1 MPWSCASGSGL
12 TSRCCRWRLC
22 RLLPLRCLAVLVP
35 PAAAALSSGVARQA
49 EARHRLLAASVAD
62 MCSLQEMYRVFD
74 AASAAPAA
82 GLDSGA
88 PPPNRGFEIGREGML
103 LGHMSWQ
110 QIGVTL
116 PNGVTI
122 TLDVQA
128 SDTIHNIKAKVSE
141 HLVGQIRP
149 EQQRLIFADNHNLE
163 DGRTLSHYNIQQNSI
178 LHLATRPADVESA
191 SESGDDDEDDD
202 EEEEGEE
209 EEKGDEEV
217 LLVALPSV
225 AACRL
230 PPGGLVFRIRGSGI
244 SNSWVRYFEFVGQ
257 VFQAFVLRN

>member
-1 MPWSCASGSGL
+1 M
-12 TSRCCRWRLC
+12 
-22 RLLPLRCLAVLVP
+22 P

-49 EARHRLLAASVAD
+49 EARQRLLAAAVEDTSYLEE
-62 MCSLQEMYRVFD
+62 MCRVFD

-82 GLDSGA
+82 GSDSVLGHVA
-88 PPPNRGFEIGREGML
+88 RAYVLAPPNRGF
-103 LGHMSWQ
+103 
-110 QIGVTL
+110 QIGVTP

-149 EQQRLIFADNHNLE
+149 EQQRLIFADNHDLE

-230 PPGGLVFRIRGSGI
+230 PPGSLVFRIRGSGI

-257 VFQAFVLRN
+257 VFQAFVFRN

>member
-1 MPWSCASGSGL
+1 MPWPFSY
-12 TSRCCRWRLC
+12 
-22 RLLPLRCLAVLVP
+22 
-35 PAAAALSSGVARQA
+35 
-49 EARHRLLAASVAD
+49 
-62 MCSLQEMYRVFD
+62 MC
-74 AASAAPAA
+74 
-82 GLDSGA
+82 
-88 PPPNRGFEIGREGML
+88 REGML

-116 PNGVTI
+116 PNGLTI

-149 EQQRLIFADNHNLE
+149 ERQRLIFADNHDLE

-230 PPGGLVFRIRGSGI
+230 PPGGAGISNSGFGYFACVGRVFRIRG
-244 SNSWVRYFEFVGQ
+244 
-257 VFQAFVLRN
+257 

>member
-1 MPWSCASGSGL
+1 M
-12 TSRCCRWRLC
+12 
-22 RLLPLRCLAVLVP
+22 
-35 PAAAALSSGVARQA
+35 
-49 EARHRLLAASVAD
+49 
-62 MCSLQEMYRVFD
+62 
-74 AASAAPAA
+74 
-82 GLDSGA
+82 
-88 PPPNRGFEIGREGML
+88 
-103 LGHMSWQ
+103 
-110 QIGVTL
+110 TL
-116 PNGVTI
+116 PNGLTI

-244 SNSWVRYFEFVGQ
+244 SNSWVRYFKHLCLETRGWGEKFGGQMFRNSGVRYFEIRVSGISNSGFRYFVSVGWGAWC
-257 VFQAFVLRN
+257 FLARQALRGLGGMPAKRARGGGRTGGIDREAPGHIGC